1 MTSAARWSLAG
12 LVLVIAAVVAIW
24 PRDQDPPAGPP
35 APEIGPIREAA
46 ALEPCPSAES
56 SAESSADSS
65 AEASA
70 GPRSLAGVQVECLAD
85 GSAVDLA
92 STLAESP
99 VLVNVWA
106 PWCQPCKEELPLL
119 ASYAAEP
126 GAVPVV
132 GLAIQSTQISAL
144 ELLDALDVRLP
155 TVFDHDGA
163 ASKALRLPAGLPASY
178 LVKADGTVRLV
189 EKPRLFHS
197 VEEIRQAVEQA

>member
-1 MTSAARWSLAG
+1 VTSAARWSLAG

-24 PRDQDPPAGPP
+24 PRDQTPPAAPP

-56 SAESSADSS
+56 SAGS
-65 AEASA
+65 SA

-92 STLAESP
+92 STLADSP

-106 PWCQPCKEELPLL
+106 PWCQPCKQELPLL

-132 GLAIQSTQISAL
+132 GLAIESTQASAL
-144 ELLDALDVRLP
+144 ELLDALDVRFP
-155 TVFDHDGA
+155 TVFDQNGA
-163 ASKALRLPAGLPASY
+163 ASRALRLPVGLPASY
-178 LVKADGTVRLV
+178 LVKPDGTVRLV

-197 VEEIRQAVEQA
+197 LEEIRLAVEQA